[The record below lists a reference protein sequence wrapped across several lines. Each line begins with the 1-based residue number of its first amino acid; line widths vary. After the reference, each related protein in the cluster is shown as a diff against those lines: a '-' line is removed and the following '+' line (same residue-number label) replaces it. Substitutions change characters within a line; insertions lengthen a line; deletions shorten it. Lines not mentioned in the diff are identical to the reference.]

1 MQPLCALLAAVLAVR
16 FAADAQAASISDELL
31 RAQRRLIV
39 NGADARIQNWPFA
52 VMLVKCDR
60 GSGCVAALSSDAAVA
75 ESCGCKSFCTG
86 SQVSPRAV
94 LTAAHCMY
102 DATNRYFL
110 TRPIYETFAVLN
122 STSLEAAKKVN
133 FYPGRSAENAGWSN
147 QFQIVDNDIALLFLA
162 DCASD
167 HARVLIGT
175 SDVFGGGAA
184 CTNITTLGWGRNVSH
199 SDFYPRG
206 PGPQLQSAEQ
216 FIHSDDACL
225 GGFLQASDM
234 LSSFTRSGPND
245 TGEADDGSSYS
256 RHSPDRSMCYGGGTA
271 TAGTCNGDS
280 GGPVVARLN
289 SSHWVQLGVNRG
301 GLAVCDVFPDN
312 GVRVAF
318 YAEWLKEALASND
331 ICGTAVADSFASW
344 PVPTWSRSSFDKAS
358 RCFSQGSSWA
368 CSTSGECI
376 DWTKRCDGVADCQDG
391 SDEVV
396 ECPQE
401 NWAGECT
408 DAISLWKLLLQ
419 PTADKFW
426 SVYDELMSQRAVFD
440 GPAPQSEQD
449 TLGAKCQTWVTAIAS
464 VQALLPPSMQMF
476 ADSHNFSVLLGPC
489 LSIDDTSNFFLNG
502 TRAVKKLNFTR
513 TMKEACLGQVS
524 YNFGFVH
531 NRIELVDHF
540 KDHIQVC
547 FKDKASFISA
557 ARVCCFSVVLMVFY
571 VSLLS

>member
-1 MQPLCALLAAVLAVR
+1 MHKNRSFLA
-16 FAADAQAASISDELL
+16 
-31 RAQRRLIV
+31 
-39 NGADARIQNWPFA
+39 
-52 VMLVKCDR
+52 
-60 GSGCVAALSSDAAVA
+60 
-75 ESCGCKSFCTG
+75 
-86 SQVSPRAV
+86 
-94 LTAAHCMY
+94 
-102 DATNRYFL
+102 
-110 TRPIYETFAVLN
+110 RPIYETFAVLN

-184 CTNITTLGWGRNVSH
+184 CTNITTLGWGRNASH

-206 PGPQLQSAEQ
+206 PDPQLQSAEQ

-225 GGFLQASDM
+225 GGFLQASDPQ
-234 LSSFTRSGPND
+234 LAWEVFRSGLIMAPENF
-245 TGEADDGSSYS
+245 
-256 RHSPDRSMCYGGGTA
+256 RNSPDRSMCYGGGTA
-271 TAGTCNGDS
+271 TAGICSGDS

-289 SSHWVQLGVNRG
+289 SSHWVQLGVHSSV
-301 GLAVCDVFPDN
+301 LAVCDVFPGN

-318 YAEWLKEALASND
+318 YAEWLKEALASNN

-358 RCFSQGSSWA
+358 RCFSQGSSWV
-368 CSTSGECI
+368 CSTNGECI
-376 DWTKRCDGVADCQDG
+376 DWTKRCDGVADCPDG

-419 PTADKFW
+419 PTADQYW
-426 SVYDELMSQRAVFD
+426 SVFDELVSQRAVFD
-440 GPAPQSEQD
+440 VPAPQSEQD

-464 VQALLPPSMQMF
+464 VEASLSLRPSMQKF
-476 ADSHNFSVLLGPC
+476 AGSDRFSVLLGPC

-502 TRAVKKLNFTR
+502 TRAVNKLNFTK
-513 TMKEACLGQVS
+513 TMMDVCLRQVS

-531 NRIELVDHF
+531 NRTELVDHF

-547 FKDKASFISA
+547 FKDKGSLSPAQDGLSNASDSLSNASSFISA
-557 ARVCCFSVVLMVFY
+557 AQVCCFSVVLIVFY

>member
-39 NGADARIQNWPFA
+39 DGADARIQDWPFV
-52 VMLVKCDR
+52 VMLVKCDL
-60 GSGCVAALSSDAAVA
+60 GSSCVAALSSDAAVA

-86 SQVSPRAV
+86 SLVSPGAV

-102 DATNRYFL
+102 NATNRSFL
-110 TRPIYETFAVLN
+110 TGPINETFAVLN
-122 STSLEAAKKVN
+122 STTLEAAKKVN

-184 CTNITTLGWGRNVSH
+184 CTNITALGWGRNVSH
-199 SDFYPRG
+199 SGFYSSG

-245 TGEADDGSSYS
+245 TGGADDGSSYS

-271 TAGTCNGDS
+271 TAGLCHGDS

-289 SSHWVQLGVNRG
+289 SSHWVQLGVHSG
-301 GLAVCDVFPDN
+301 VMVVCDVFPDI

-318 YAEWLKEALASND
+318 YAEWLKEALASNN

-426 SVYDELMSQRAVFD
+426 PVYDEIVSQQAVFD

-464 VQALLPPSMQMF
+464 FGASLSLPPSMQMF
-476 ADSHNFSVLLGPC
+476 SDSHNYSALLGPC

-502 TRAVKKLNFTR
+502 TRAVDKLNFTK
-513 TMKEACLGQVS
+513 T
-524 YNFGFVH
+524 
-531 NRIELVDHF
+531 
-540 KDHIQVC
+540 
-547 FKDKASFISA
+547 
-557 ARVCCFSVVLMVFY
+557 
-571 VSLLS
+571 